1 MESIQIACYVGLGAI
16 LGFIAWKV
24 NKLIVDNVKAGCM
37 LKKLFP
43 DKEVENETKN

>member
-1 MESIQIACYVGLGAI
+1 MESIQIIGLIGLGAI
-16 LGFIAWKV
+16 FSFIAWKV